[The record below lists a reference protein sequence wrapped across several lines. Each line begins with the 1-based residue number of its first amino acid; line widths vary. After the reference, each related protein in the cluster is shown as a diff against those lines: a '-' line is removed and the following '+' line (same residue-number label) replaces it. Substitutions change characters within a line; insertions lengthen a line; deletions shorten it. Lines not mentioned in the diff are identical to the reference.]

1 MVKGRV
7 ILLGS
12 KDIPQVGL
20 FSSDPWSRRAQN
32 LEIAFRKLGVKVMQ
46 VIPWKVSRWG
56 TTDKHEIVQDKT
68 DLSKMEMLLVLDI
81 GAKDIGTFFNR
92 VGLLSAL
99 TEMGVRI
106 VNSVSSILLMRNKAE
121 TMRRL
126 ISAGLP
132 VPETLITESIDDAA
146 SFVKS
151 HFPCVLKPI
160 TGFGGL
166 GVQLIERE
174 FDLENIYDYLKF
186 HSQMFGKGAY
196 LLQEYIKSPGYD
208 IRALVLG
215 DEVITT
221 MKRVGGEGITNNI
234 HSGGVP
240 TKNTIDVTDLSIRSA
255 KSVKGHIVGV
265 DIIPDEEGQLWVLEA
280 NATPGWNGLQ
290 QVTDFDISA
299 RIARSLAET
308 F

>member
-1 MVKGRV
+1 MVPKGF
-7 ILLGS
+7 
-12 KDIPQVGL
+12 PQVGL
-20 FSSDPWSRRAQN
+20 FSSDPWSRRAQG
-32 LEIAFRKLGVKVMQ
+32 LEESFRNLGVDAMQ

-56 TTDKHEIVQDKT
+56 TTDKHEIVHEET
-68 DLSKMEMLLVLDI
+68 DLSKLELLFVLDI
-81 GAKDIGTFFNR
+81 GANDIGTFFNR
-92 VGLLSAL
+92 VGTLSAL
-99 TEMGVRI
+99 TEMGVKI
-106 VNSVSSILLMRNKAE
+106 INSVSSILLMRNKAE

-146 SFVKS
+146 AFVRT

-166 GVQLIERE
+166 GVQLIQRE
-174 FDLENIYDYLKF
+174 FDLDNIYDYLKF

-196 LLQEYIKSPGYD
+196 LLQEYVRSPGYD
-208 IRALVLG
+208 IRALVLD

-221 MKRVGGEGITNNI
+221 MQRVGGEGITNNI
-234 HSGGVP
+234 HTGGVP
-240 TKNTIDVTDLSIRSA
+240 TKNPIDVTDLSIRAA
-255 KSVKGHIVGV
+255 KSVKGYIVGV
-265 DIIPDEEGQLWVLEA
+265 DIIPDTEGNLWVLEA

-299 RIARSLAET
+299 RIAQSLAES